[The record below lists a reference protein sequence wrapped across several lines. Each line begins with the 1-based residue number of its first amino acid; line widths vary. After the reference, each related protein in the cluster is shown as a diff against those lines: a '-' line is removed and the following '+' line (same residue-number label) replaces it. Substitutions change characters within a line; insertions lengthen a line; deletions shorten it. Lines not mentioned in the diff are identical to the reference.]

1 MSRQIKSSPLK
12 RGANADASTNFT
24 TQAANASGISGLL
37 NMIAQ
42 PIGGAVGRVEK
53 GVGKAI
59 SGAGDILA
67 GNGGKIMPESL
78 SNALSAGVDKFANS
92 AINTT
97 NVANSQAGNLV
108 SALTNA
114 AQRNAIRRNAVTR
127 SGVASNNVASQNAMN
142 DAQMGMNAAKADY
155 DAAMQ
160 AYNNAQAMAVPETN
174 ANTAKLEQITR
185 AMDLALAAGDLNA
198 YSQLASLYQT
208 AYKIY
213 APSET
218 TAGGASSL
226 NATQQGNLAK
236 LESAGSAIDQLEQL
250 YNQAGGGQGRLGGK
264 IAELGASLGMNS
276 AASSYNSAA
285 RGLVNQI
292 AAAVGK
298 TDSLN
303 TEGEV
308 QRALDLVPKI
318 TDTPEEAQVK
328 LQSLRNM
335 LNANKQT
342 YQNIYGVSQ

>member
-1 MSRQIKSSPLK
+1 MYNQIKSSPLK
-12 RGANADASTNFT
+12 RGANADASTSFA
-24 TQAANASGISGLL
+24 TQAANASGASGLL

-67 GNGGKIMPESL
+67 GGKL
-78 SNALSAGVDKFANS
+78 SSASNKLASKANNLVDALN
-92 AINTT
+92 NTT
-97 NVANSQAGNLV
+97 
-108 SALTNA
+108 LTNA
-114 AQRNAIRRNAVTR
+114 SYAGYLPTFGEAMTSQLSRQAGLGADTALENQAAV
-127 SGVASNNVASQNAMN
+127 Q
-142 DAQMGMNAAKADY
+142 DAQMQLQNAQNEY
-155 DAAMQ
+155 DTSATQAQQ
-160 AYNNAQAMAVPETN
+160 AYNNLNAITQQAQQTVTPGQAQLDRIAGAME
-174 ANTAKLEQITR
+174 
-185 AMDLALAAGDLNA
+185 MALNAGDINA

-213 APSET
+213 APQTTQASE
-218 TAGGASSL
+218 APSL
-226 NATQQGNLAK
+226 NATQQNNLAK

-264 IAELGASLGMNS
+264 IAEIGANLGMNS

-285 RGLVNQI
+285 RGLINQI

-335 LNANKQT
+335 LNANKAT
-342 YQNIYGVSQ
+342 YQNIYGLNQQ